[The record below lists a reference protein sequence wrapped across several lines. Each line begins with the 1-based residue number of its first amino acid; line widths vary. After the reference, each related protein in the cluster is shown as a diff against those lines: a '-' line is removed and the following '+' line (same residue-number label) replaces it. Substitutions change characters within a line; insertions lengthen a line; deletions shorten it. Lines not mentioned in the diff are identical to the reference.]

1 LHQYEVCDNIN
12 LKEVRGIAMSE
23 ENKRKQRII
32 DAAIEV
38 LKENP
43 IEATTVRKIAAKAGL
58 TTGAIYH
65 HYKNKDELL
74 LDVIK
79 ESLHFT
85 HKLSET
91 IKNEKNPRHGKELLD
106 EIVNQVAIRLSKV
119 DEQKLHI
126 QLLSD
131 MISRKSAVK
140 KKYQKNYTDI
150 IENTA
155 NLFDQSFEIYNEE
168 YKRAVAAILVA
179 AMDGIAM
186 QQALGVLPENLEKMT
201 ETFTSFFVESIP
213 AYLRS
218 HRK

>member
-1 LHQYEVCDNIN
+1 
-12 LKEVRGIAMSE
+12 MSE

-43 IEATTVRKIAAKAGL
+43 VEDATVRKIATKAGL

-74 LDVIK
+74 FDVIK
-79 ESLHFT
+79 QSLQFT

-91 IKNEKNPRHGKELLD
+91 VRNEENPKHGKELLD
-106 EIVNQVAIRLSKV
+106 EIVSQVAIRLSKA

-131 MISRKSAVK
+131 VIARKSAIK

-150 IENTA
+150 IDNTA
-155 NLFDQSFEIYNEE
+155 SLFDKSFGIQNEE
-168 YKRAVAAILVA
+168 YKGAVAAILVA
-179 AMDGIAM
+179 AMDGIAL

-201 ETFTSFFVESIP
+201 ATFTSFFVESIP
-213 AYLRS
+213 AYLRN
-218 HRK
+218 HGK

>member
-1 LHQYEVCDNIN
+1 
-12 LKEVRGIAMSE
+12 MSE

-43 IEATTVRKIAAKAGL
+43 VEDTTVRKIAAKAGL

-74 LDVIK
+74 FDVIK
-79 ESLHFT
+79 QALQFT
-85 HKLSET
+85 HKLSEAV
-91 IKNEKNPRHGKELLD
+91 KNEKDPKHGKALLD
-106 EIVNQVAIRLSKV
+106 EIVSQVAIRLSKV

-131 MISRKSAVK
+131 VIARESAIK

-150 IENTA
+150 IDNTA
-155 NLFDQSFEIYNEE
+155 SLFDKSFEIQNEE

-201 ETFTSFFVESIP
+201 TTFTSFFVESIP

-218 HRK
+218 HGK

>member
-1 LHQYEVCDNIN
+1 
-12 LKEVRGIAMSE
+12 MSD
-23 ENKRKQRII
+23 ENKKKQRII

-43 IEATTVRKIAAKAGL
+43 VEDTTVRKIAAKAGL

-74 LDVIK
+74 FDVIK
-79 ESLHFT
+79 QSLQFT

-91 IKNEKNPRHGKELLD
+91 VRNEKAPKHGKELLD
-106 EIVNQVAIRLSKV
+106 EIVSQVARRLSKV

-131 MISRKSAVK
+131 VIARKSDIK

-155 NLFDQSFEIYNEE
+155 SLFDKSFEIQNEE
-168 YKRAVAAILVA
+168 YKKAVAAILVA
-179 AMDGIAM
+179 AMDGMAI

-201 ETFTSFFVESIP
+201 TTFTTFFVESIP

-218 HRK
+218 HRT